1 MTVTIEG
8 ELIAPEDTADLEAR
22 LMGANVLPLA
32 EREALI
38 TNTLEQSAQLLSL
51 VVRATDPASFAKA
64 GKSSAEMAATFAK
77 RLNVSKDIELSAKRQ
92 VREWEIALGDAIR
105 EGQARGEIETKA
117 EAASRGAAIR
127 DARMG
132 RRDVPADSGNISK
145 PRPLDYATE
154 AELSGN
160 GAGIYK
166 MVDGTTREERT
177 AALDAS
183 QAEGKL
189 SRADVVRK
197 INEAKGATPAPEPTR
212 TGDAKRAARQVAT
225 FHRIINTLEA
235 NTMVIDELIR
245 AGLDPAI
252 TDDEASRIVAG
263 FEAFARATA
272 RVKKSLI

>member
-38 TNTLEQSAQLLSL
+38 TNTLEQSAYYLSL
-51 VVRATDPASFAKA
+51 VNQATDPAAFAKA
-64 GKSSAEMAATFAK
+64 GKSAAEMASHYAK
-77 RLNVSKDIELSAKRQ
+77 RLDISKDLVLDSQ
-92 VREWEIALGDAIR
+92 VQQRRWERKLGVAIR
-105 EGQARGEIETKA
+105 EGQSTGAILANGQRPSSDAGR
-117 EAASRGAAIR
+117 SRPS
-127 DARMG
+127 DY
-132 RRDVPADSGNISK
+132 VSNKSQ
-145 PRPLDYATE
+145 LDNPY
-154 AELSGN
+154 S
-160 GAGIYK
+160 GIYR
-166 MVDGTTREERT
+166 MTDGVSDEEFEEAVTSARDEERPT
-177 AALDAS
+177 
-183 QAEGKL
+183 KTN
-189 SRADVVRK
+189 VVTK
-197 INEAKGATPAPEPTR
+197 IREAKGTAPASEPTR
-212 TGDAKRAARQVAT
+212 TGDAKRAAKQVAT

-263 FEAFARATA
+263 LEAFARATA